1 MALKHAELASD
12 MPIFYIQKNSL
23 SIPSEIMKKR
33 VWADFFDVFIE
44 KTEEKEYVDMGV
56 EWWYYINIPP
66 RGMNKLIKSLKL
78 SY

>member
-56 EWWYYINIPP
+56 EW
-66 RGMNKLIKSLKL
+66 
-78 SY
+78 